1 MSTAGHQLKW
11 MRAGLA
17 LAALLVCDAAAATG
31 GDAALTTATAPT
43 AQEYRAQDSTSSSSP
58 AAAPTPESMDG
69 NTDLDPEEQV
79 TARPSAWEG
88 SYFLIM
94 AKLGLGLGLVVLLAW
109 GSVALLRRT
118 GIGRQCGAAG
128 ATIRVFERA
137 YLGPRKQVCLVE
149 IGDRTLA
156 LGVTEQQITPLTE
169 WRAGEFQAPP
179 PAETAASF
187 ARQFRRMLDRDGT
200 SGQQNEGESS

>member
-11 MRAGLA
+11 MRAVLA
-17 LAALLVCDAAAATG
+17 LAALLAHGAAAETVGDTAAAA
-31 GDAALTTATAPT
+31 AAAPT
-43 AQEYRAQDSTSSSSP
+43 VQEYRAQDASPSSP
-58 AAAPTPESMDG
+58 PAAEPTPESMDG
-69 NTDLDPEEQV
+69 HTDLDPDDPV

-137 YLGPRKQVCLVE
+137 YLGSRKQVCLVE

-169 WRAGEFQAPP
+169 WGAGEFQAPP

-200 SGQQNEGESS
+200 SGQQDEGEPS